1 MAYINGNQ
9 LNIFPVSNR
18 TAKPYDNWL
27 TEFNL
32 SSIINQ
38 LVGNQDGFVITETV
52 SADAPIEFNIG
63 GYYFKVSS
71 VSLIKEA
78 VDNKNSIGS
87 SFVTFEKDKDG
98 YYAASIKIS
107 KNTDNPTLLGSDSS
121 SDSSVDSSGDSVDT
135 KTLKLFSSDYQVP
148 PKSRLSLIVLN
159 NLTVKGQAVV
169 ENLKVTGTL
178 DAEALRALSLDD
190 GVLPDPSSQL
200 KSVDDGNL
208 ANPESIGK
216 LIVNDGDLSSPG
228 SLGGT
233 GNIDDGSLAK

>member
-38 LVGNQDGFVITETV
+38 LVGNQNGFVITENV

-63 GYYFKVSS
+63 GYYFRVAKAR
-71 VSLIKEA
+71 LIKEA
-78 VDNKNSIGS
+78 VSQTSVTDPS
-87 SFVTFEKDKDG
+87 SFVEFALGRDG
-98 YYAASIKIS
+98 YYNATIRVSTENAA
-107 KNTDNPTLLGSDSS
+107 NPILLGSDDPNDNQVGGKSLTLNLFNSS
-121 SDSSVDSSGDSVDT
+121 
-135 KTLKLFSSDYQVP
+135 YQVP
-148 PKSRLSLIVLN
+148 PESRLSLIVLN
-159 NLTVKGQAVV
+159 NLVV

-216 LIVNDGDLSSPG
+216 LIVNDGNLNSLE

-233 GNIDDGSLAK
+233 GNINDGSLAK

>member
-87 SFVTFEKDKDG
+87 SFVTFEKDENG
-98 YYAASIKIS
+98 YYTASIKIS

-121 SDSSVDSSGDSVDT
+121 DSSGDSFDT
-135 KTLKLFSSDYQVP
+135 KTLKLFDASYKVP
-148 PKSRLSLIVLN
+148 PESRLSLIVLN

>member
-38 LVGNQDGFVITETV
+38 LVGNQNGFVITENV

-63 GYYFKVSS
+63 GYYFRVAKAR
-71 VSLIKEA
+71 LIKEA
-78 VDNKNSIGS
+78 VSQTSVTDPS
-87 SFVTFEKDKDG
+87 SFVEFALGRDG
-98 YYAASIKIS
+98 YYNATIRVS
-107 KNTDNPTLLGSDSS
+107 TDTNNPTLLGSDNS
-121 SDSSVDSSGDSVDT
+121 SDNQVGGESLTLNLFNSSC
-135 KTLKLFSSDYQVP
+135 QVP
-148 PKSRLSLIVLN
+148 PESRLSLMVLN
-159 NLTVKGQAVV
+159 NLVV

-216 LIVNDGDLSSPG
+216 LIVNDGNLNSPE

-233 GNIDDGSLAK
+233 GNINDGSLAK

>member
-1 MAYINGNQ
+1 MAYINGDQ

-38 LVGNQDGFVITETV
+38 LVGNQNGFVITENV

-63 GYYFKVSS
+63 GYYFRVAKAR
-71 VSLIKEA
+71 LIKEA
-78 VDNKNSIGS
+78 VDQKKSVGS
-87 SFVTFEKDKDG
+87 SFVTFEKDGDG
-98 YYAASIKIS
+98 YYIASIKIS

-121 SDSSVDSSGDSVDT
+121 VDISGDSFDT
-135 KTLKLFSSDYQVP
+135 KILKLFKSDYQVP
-148 PKSRLSLIVLN
+148 SESRLSLIVLN
-159 NLTVKGQAVV
+159 NLVV

-216 LIVNDGDLSSPG
+216 LIVNDGNLSSPE

-233 GNIDDGSLAK
+233 GNIDDGSFAK